1 LRKTQ
6 SNLSGDA
13 IIYCHRMS
21 AFSSSATTLIR
32 LFEFL
37 KNIHKGLALQAKKL
51 KHTRFSTFWLAANS
65 PHATTIA
72 SARTIDSTL

>member
-13 IIYCHRMS
+13 IIYCHRTT
-21 AFSSSATTLIR
+21 ALRQLATTLIR

-37 KNIHKGLALQAKKL
+37 KNVHKGLALQAKKL
-51 KHTRFSTFWLAANS
+51 KHTRFATFGLTANS
-65 PHATTIA
+65 
-72 SARTIDSTL
+72 L